1 MAMRLSGKTAL
12 ITGGSSGIGLA
23 TAKAFVAEG
32 ARTVITGRDATALDA
47 AERAIGGGAIGVQC
61 DTVSLEQID
70 ALANRIASEFAGLD
84 ILFANAGLFTNAPIG
99 RISEAQFD
107 EIFDVNVK
115 GVFFTVQTMLPLLR
129 RGASVILNASI
140 AWRMG
145 RPGISLYAAT
155 KAAVRTFARNFSADL
170 APRGIRVNVISPGPV
185 DTPIWERGREPAAA
199 SLLRHKIEAGVPM
212 GRMARAEEIAAAAV
226 YLASDESAY
235 MMGAELILD
244 GGTSE
249 VPGATSL

>member
-1 MAMRLSGKTAL
+1 MRLGGKTAL

-23 TAKAFVAEG
+23 TAKAFAAEG
-32 ARTVITGRDATALDA
+32 ARVAITGRDSSALDA
-47 AERAIGGGAIGVQC
+47 AVRQIGDGAIGVQC
-61 DTVSLEQID
+61 DTRSLEQIN
-70 ALANRIASEFAGLD
+70 ALANRVANEFAGLD

-99 RISEAQFD
+99 SISESEFD

-145 RPGISLYAAT
+145 RPGISLYAAS

-170 APRGIRVNVISPGPV
+170 ASRGIRVNVISPGPI

-199 SLLRHKIEAGVPM
+199 DRLRRKIEAGVPM
-212 GRMARAEEIAAAAV
+212 GRMGKAEEIAAAAV
-226 YLASDESAY
+226 YLASDESAF

>member
-1 MAMRLSGKTAL
+1 MPELTGKTAL

-32 ARTVITGRDATALDA
+32 ARAAITGRHAGALEA
-47 AERAIGGGAIGVQC
+47 AAREAGGETLAIQC
-61 DTVSLEQID
+61 DVASLEQID
-70 ALANRIASEFAGLD
+70 ALAHRLANEIPGLD
-84 ILFANAGLFTNAPIG
+84 ILFANAGLFTNAPLG
-99 RISEAQFD
+99 TISETDFD
-107 EIFDVNVK
+107 AIFDINVK

-145 RPGISLYAAT
+145 RPGIALYAAS

-170 APRGIRVNVISPGPV
+170 APRGIRVNVISPGPI
-185 DTPIWERGREPAAA
+185 DTPIWERGRDAATA
-199 SLLRHKIEAGVPM
+199 DRLRRKIEAGVPM
-212 GRMARAEEIAAAAV
+212 ARMGSAEEIAAAAV
-226 YLASDESAY
+226 FLASDESAY
-235 MMGAELILD
+235 MMGAELIID

>member
-1 MAMRLSGKTAL
+1 MRLNGKTAL
-12 ITGGSSGIGLA
+12 VTGGSSGIGLA

-32 ARTVITGRDATALDA
+32 ARVAITGRDSKTLA
-47 AERAIGGGAIGVQC
+47 AAARAIGGGAIGVQC
-61 DTVSLEQID
+61 DTTNLAQID
-70 ALANRIASEFAGLD
+70 ALANRVATELAVLD

-99 RISEAQFD
+99 RISEAEFD

-129 RGASVILNASI
+129 RGASIILNASI

-145 RPGISLYAAT
+145 RPGISLYAAS

-170 APRGIRVNVISPGPV
+170 APLGIRVNVISPGPI

-199 SLLRHKIEAGVPM
+199 DRLRRKIEAGVPM
-212 GRMARAEEIAAAAV
+212 QRMGKAEEIAAAAV
-226 YLASDESAY
+226 YLASDDSAY

>member
-1 MAMRLSGKTAL
+1 MRLGGKTAL

-23 TAKAFVAEG
+23 TAKAFAAEG
-32 ARTVITGRDATALDA
+32 ARVVITGRDSSALDA
-47 AERAIGGGAIGVQC
+47 AVRQIGDGAIGVQC
-61 DTVSLEQID
+61 DTRSLEQIN
-70 ALANRIASEFAGLD
+70 ALANRVANEFAGLD

-99 RISEAQFD
+99 SISESEFD

-145 RPGISLYAAT
+145 RPGISLYAAS

-170 APRGIRVNVISPGPV
+170 ASRGIRVNVISPGPI

-199 SLLRHKIEAGVPM
+199 DRLRRKIEAGVPM
-212 GRMARAEEIAAAAV
+212 GRMGKAEEIAAAAV
-226 YLASDESAY
+226 YLASDESAF

>member
-1 MAMRLSGKTAL
+1 MRLGGKTAL

-23 TAKAFVAEG
+23 TAKAFAAEG
-32 ARTVITGRDATALDA
+32 ARVAITGRDSSALDA
-47 AERAIGGGAIGVQC
+47 AVRQIGDGAIGVQC
-61 DTVSLEQID
+61 DTRSLEQIN
-70 ALANRIASEFAGLD
+70 ALANRVANEFAGLD

-99 RISEAQFD
+99 SISESEFD

-129 RGASVILNASI
+129 RGASIILNASI

-145 RPGISLYAAT
+145 RPGISLYAAS

-170 APRGIRVNVISPGPV
+170 APLGIRVNVISPGPI

-199 SLLRHKIEAGVPM
+199 DRLRRKIEAGVPM
-212 GRMARAEEIAAAAV
+212 QRMGKAEEIAAAAV
-226 YLASDESAY
+226 YLASDDSAY